1 GLPRF
6 AADGYSAGSEAIV
19 SVLEARLDLSKEF
32 TKIKPFFFPEEG
44 TDLEQAAMAYHAQRN
59 HPSYISDGLGTTPSS
74 FVLNGAPPVPG
85 APFNEPCVDDNGALL
100 DGAVGNYFDG
110 AGGTGVTGASPFNAT
125 TPRVYKAANVQFDA
139 VFNKIGYHYPQQR
152 IITLWQDVVPTILKQ
167 RPPEPFVLRMNTFDC
182 TQYVHSNVVPKAYEV
197 DDYQVRTPTDII
209 GQHIHLPKWDLT
221 TADGAANGWNYE
233 DGTLSPE
240 MVVEV
245 IHAINQY
252 VTDNPLEAGQV
263 LSYASNT
270 GKDGEAV
277 FDSYGRNV
285 TALGPHESD
294 HPFFGNTPYAA
305 EWKGARSTLQRWFAD
320 PVVNVQGVDRGL
332 GIIFT
337 HDHYGPSTHQQI
349 GLYATVLVEP
359 AGSKWVH
366 NETGTQLYTRTG
378 PEAAADGGPTSW
390 QTAILTGADGI
401 GGYTQNVGADE
412 VENHREFYFEY
423 SDFQHAYQPGVYVGA
438 DEFGFPLADYH
449 FADSGIV
456 VGGPGQTANAN
467 LLANQGALNPDPQAF
482 RDAIQP
488 SFRQQAEPT
497 DVEDQFPTDIWVF
510 PPFCPGDER
519 AGGPMGNVVPRP
531 CAEAISAD
539 DPGMYVVNYRNESIT
554 ARIFDPDRDD
564 CPDDNSTDGYAEHG
578 GCQAEGQAG
587 DLAFALHSGT
597 KRVIPELNDELGLA
611 PAGFAGG
618 TCVGVFCPPIN
629 DFAALAGGDPFTPM
643 LRSFEGDRVHVKVQA
658 GGHEEEHT
666 KMFHGLKWL
675 QAGSGFGEAKNSGG
689 RNAQPGGISEQFS
702 FRMPV
707 LPDKNQTGG
716 VADYAYSMNASFDGW
731 VSGTWGVLRTYQ
743 SNAPGGLFVLP
754 NNPDK
759 RVQIQNAKDFNG
771 VCPKAAPVRQYDIT
785 AVLAEDVLSG
795 AAGVTIQDLFPDS
808 HVGRSPEGPGTL
820 VYNSRSDPVAGTI
833 EARGGAG
840 PFHDPTAI
848 LYVNTAD
855 LEADDPGGTGN
866 GNNFVPNDP
875 GCWRMEAKAKYDP
888 SLRTCQVQLK
898 PGVAVEPIVI
908 RANAGECIEV
918 TLRNKL
924 LQQAETK
931 DANAYPIYNDNGRP
945 VFEDEGAKKHL
956 EKGLNADAD
965 GDGVADY
972 AVTHEDVNFD
982 AMPDLATGNAT
993 TGMVRRDDVSN
1004 DHIQG
1009 MTTFQTNLMAPS
1021 ACVGLHPSLV
1031 EYDVTRDDGTAVGQN
1046 NPSQTLACPNMTQV
1060 PTYRWYAGHIDP
1072 QLV

>member
-1 GLPRF
+1 
-6 AADGYSAGSEAIV
+6 
-19 SVLEARLDLSKEF
+19 
-32 TKIKPFFFPEEG
+32 
-44 TDLEQAAMAYHAQRN
+44 
-59 HPSYISDGLGTTPSS
+59 
-74 FVLNGAPPVPG
+74 
-85 APFNEPCVDDNGALL
+85 
-100 DGAVGNYFDG
+100 
-110 AGGTGVTGASPFNAT
+110 
-125 TPRVYKAANVQFDA
+125 
-139 VFNKIGYHYPQQR
+139 
-152 IITLWQDVVPTILKQ
+152 
-167 RPPEPFVLRMNTFDC
+167 
-182 TQYVHSNVVPKAYEV
+182 
-197 DDYQVRTPTDII
+197 
-209 GQHIHLPKWDLT
+209 
-221 TADGAANGWNYE
+221 
-233 DGTLSPE
+233 
-240 MVVEV
+240 
-245 IHAINQY
+245 
-252 VTDNPLEAGQV
+252 
-263 LSYASNT
+263 
-270 GKDGEAV
+270 
-277 FDSYGRNV
+277 
-285 TALGPHESD
+285 
-294 HPFFGNTPYAA
+294 
-305 EWKGARSTLQRWFAD
+305 
-320 PVVNVQGVDRGL
+320 
-332 GIIFT
+332 
-337 HDHYGPSTHQQI
+337 
-349 GLYATVLVEP
+349 
-359 AGSKWVH
+359 
-366 NETGTQLYTRTG
+366 
-378 PEAAADGGPTSW
+378 
-390 QTAILTGADGI
+390 
-401 GGYTQNVGADE
+401 
-412 VENHREFYFEY
+412 
-423 SDFQHAYQPGVYVGA
+423 
-438 DEFGFPLADYH
+438 
-449 FADSGIV
+449 
-456 VGGPGQTANAN
+456 
-467 LLANQGALNPDPQAF
+467 
-482 RDAIQP
+482 
-488 SFRQQAEPT
+488 
-497 DVEDQFPTDIWVF
+497 
-510 PPFCPGDER
+510 
-519 AGGPMGNVVPRP
+519 
-531 CAEAISAD
+531 
-539 DPGMYVVNYRNESIT
+539 
-554 ARIFDPDRDD
+554 
-564 CPDDNSTDGYAEHG
+564 
-578 GCQAEGQAG
+578 
-587 DLAFALHSGT
+587 
-597 KRVIPELNDELGLA
+597 VIPELNDELGLA

-675 QAGSGFGEAKNSGG
+675 QAGSGFGEAKNSGW

-1072 QLV
+1072 QLVSVGAKNKKFEYVPNPVEFGGFNIMAADKLEQPQKGALGAGVVYPAGSSWTVDAGTTTEATVTSPTGVFRDFTTVAQKGTSMFYADSYPIENILGEGDFGVAEDAQDMGQIAINYGTEPLWFRFGVNPTRAGGNAKCGGGPLDCLGAVDAGDAYSNGLVGNVDPETAVFDVAPGQPFRQHVLLPSGPGRGSTFDLHGHVWQRDPYVCPNDMDLGLDGKCNMGNGHAGQAAGPDGNGPAPSVGSLALGDNPIGFGLGGIESWFPGEHYEIVIPSAGGGNGVAGDYLFRDHMGLGNAQGMWGIVRVGPQQP